1 VPRRGDRF
9 RFWGALAV
17 LVAAQFALRPRMGD
31 SRWTPDFM
39 LIAVLFLAL
48 RTRPAYGA
56 IAGFIVGLMT
66 DAVSPTAFGA
76 AALATTLVGFGAGWV
91 KALFVADN
99 LLVNVLFVFSA
110 SWLRDIIQV
119 LASNQLKGGALLW
132 QLLAWSPLAALATA
146 AAAVIFRLLFR
157 GWLDPKSSY
166 LR

>member
-1 VPRRGDRF
+1 MPRRGDRF
-9 RFWGALAV
+9 KFWAALLLLAV
-17 LVAAQFALRPRMGD
+17 AQFALRPRLGD
-31 SRWTPDFM
+31 PRWAPDFL

-48 RTRPAYGA
+48 RTRPAAGA
-56 IAGFIVGLMT
+56 AAGFVVGLMT
-66 DAVSPTAFGA
+66 DAVAPTAFGA

-99 LLVNVLFVFSA
+99 LLVNVLFVFGA

-132 QLLAWSPLAALATA
+132 QLLAWSPLAALSTA
-146 AAAVIFRLLFR
+146 AAAVVVRMLFR
-157 GWLDPKSSY
+157 GWLDPRSNY